1 MTAGSST
8 FRVKVLVPREVHF
21 ESVRGPMNLDRD
33 SFYSWMWETFSNHG
47 LLGVHEGTLLSER
60 AAELGFETESWTID
74 SGEAPRERDWVSNQD
89 LAETELYFYSTEG
102 AEAAREILAKI
113 PGLSIGVVEE
123 QKPQDWDAEWKAS
136 FTGAQVQPFW
146 SVIPPWVRPDE
157 EAGARGHA
165 GGSAPEVILRV
176 NPGAGFGTG
185 THETTQLCLEAMGD
199 LALALAKAGTSGGKA
214 GVGSAKADRSAGTA
228 DAGIANT
235 TGAPIA
241 KIFAGKRVLDF
252 GSGSGILAIGAALLG
267 ATVDAVEIDALAIDN
282 ATENARLNGVEE
294 SIRYSNAM
302 STSYS
307 PYPIVL
313 ANILKPVLIE
323 FAPMLVARLA
333 KGGTLILSGL
343 MEKDGADVA
352 DHYSELLDG
361 AQPRMLAAGEWR
373 ALVWTG

>member
-102 AEAAREILAKI
+102 AEEARGILMKVPA
-113 PGLSIGVVEE
+113 LSIGVVEE
-123 QKPQDWDAEWKAS
+123 QKAQDWDAEWKAS

-146 SVIPPWVRPDE
+146 SVIPPWVRPGE

-165 GGSAPEVILRV
+165 GGPAPEVLLRV

-199 LALALAKAGTSGGKA
+199 VALALAGGGGKNSASQPSNGGASADGSAVAGGAAAGRAIA
-214 GVGSAKADRSAGTA
+214 GVFK
-228 DAGIANT
+228 
-235 TGAPIA
+235 
-241 KIFAGKRVLDF
+241 GKRVLDF

-267 ATVDAVEIDALAIDN
+267 ATVDAVEIDALAIEN
-282 ATENARLNGVEE
+282 ATENARLNGVSD
-294 SIRYSNAM
+294 SIVYSR
-302 STSYS
+302 SLSPSFS

-323 FAPMLVARLA
+323 FAPQLVARLA

-352 DHYSELLDG
+352 AHFSDLLG
-361 AQPRMLAAGEWR
+361 GVKPRMLVAGEWR

>member
-102 AEAAREILAKI
+102 AEEARGILMKV

-123 QKPQDWDAEWKAS
+123 QKAQDWDAEWKAS

-146 SVIPPWVRPDE
+146 SVIPPWVRPGE

-165 GGSAPEVILRV
+165 GGPAPEVLLRV

-199 LALALAKAGTSGGKA
+199 VGLALAGGGQIA
-214 GVGSAKADRSAGTA
+214 GV
-228 DAGIANT
+228 
-235 TGAPIA
+235 
-241 KIFAGKRVLDF
+241 FEGKRVLDF

-267 ATVDAVEIDALAIDN
+267 ATVDAVEIDALAIEN
-282 ATENARLNGVEE
+282 ATENARLNGVSD
-294 SIRYSNAM
+294 SIVYSR
-302 STSYS
+302 SLSPSFS

-323 FAPMLVARLA
+323 FAPQLVARLA

-343 MEKDGADVA
+343 MEKDGTDVA
-352 DHYSELLDG
+352 AHFSELLGG
-361 AQPRMLAAGEWR
+361 AKPRMLVAGEWR